1 MGVIDGLIVLAFI
14 IYAAS
19 AGFRDRAVASKNLE
33 EYFLAGRSLP
43 GWKAGLSMAATQFA
57 ADTPLLVTGMIAVAG
72 IFALWQLWIY
82 ALSFL
87 LMGFVLAR
95 SWRRAGVIT
104 DAELTEIRYGHGAAT
119 ALRGFKA
126 IYFGTIFNCVVLGWV
141 FFAAAKVAEPFLL
154 WDQWL
159 PPWMFDPFVEFV
171 QWMLTQPLAISSQAD
186 DPQVWVK
193 SASNL
198 ISVLAIVM
206 VTTLYSA
213 TGGLRSVATTDVV
226 QISIMLSGTLLFAW
240 FVVNEVGGLGA
251 MADQIRFRFAGSGVE
266 QINAQQI
273 LAFDPGNARYAG
285 IWILMLF
292 SLQWLIQLNADGTG
306 YLAQR
311 CMACRSDFDARIA
324 AVVFVF
330 TQIFLRSLLWLPI
343 GVGLLLLYPPD
354 FSLEVAAFTA
364 DRESTYVR
372 GMADLLPAGIKG
384 IMVTG
389 MLAALASTVDTHI
402 NWGASYWT
410 NDIYKRLI
418 CQVWLNRQPGERSL
432 VWVARFANLL
442 ILILAIIIMTR
453 LENIDR
459 AWRTSLLLGAGMGIP
474 LIMRWLWWRANAWAE
489 ISAILVSLMTAIGII
504 FFEFPAFVEGPEGD
518 ALQLLYMALVSTV
531 AALSAIFIAGPED
544 RPGLEEFYRRARP
557 PGMWGPIA
565 EAVDGPR
572 ESADSERR
580 LGRAFAAMLTC
591 ALSVFCLL
599 VAAGSLLMS
608 SPAPPWAPYRA
619 LWIILLAMVGIAL
632 IPLWWRLGIKQPAR

>member
-1 MGVIDGLIVLAFI
+1 MGLIDGLIVLTFI

-126 IYFGTIFNCVVLGWV
+126 VYFGTIFNCVVLGWV

-159 PPWMFDPFVEFV
+159 PPWLFNQVVELV
-171 QWMLTQPLAISSQAD
+171 QWMMTQPLAISTQAD
-186 DPQVWVK
+186 DPQVWIK

-198 ISVLAIVM
+198 ISVLAIVL

-226 QISIMLSGTLLFAW
+226 QISIMICGTFLFAW
-240 FVVNEVGGLGA
+240 IIVDQVGGFDA
-251 MADQIRFRFAGSGVE
+251 MADQIRIRFANRGVD
-266 QINAQQI
+266 QISAQQI

-285 IWILMLF
+285 VWILLLF
-292 SLQWLIQLNADGTG
+292 SMQWLIQLNADGTG

-311 CMACRSDFDARIA
+311 CMACRSDFDARLA

-354 FSLEVAAFTA
+354 FSLDVAAFTA

-389 MLAALASTVDTHI
+389 MLAALASTVDTHL

-418 CQVWLNRQPGERSL
+418 CQLWLKRQPGARSL
-432 VWVARFANLL
+432 VWVARLANLL
-442 ILILAIIIMTR
+442 ILFLAIIVMTR

-474 LIMRWLWWRANAWAE
+474 LILRWLWWRANAWAE
-489 ISAILVSLMTAIGII
+489 ILAILVSLVSAVGII
-504 FFEFPAFVEGPEGD
+504 FFGFPAFPVGPEGD
-518 ALQLLYMALVSTV
+518 ALQLLYMALISTL
-531 AALSAIFIAGPED
+531 AALAAIFIVGPED
-544 RPGLEEFYRRARP
+544 RPGLEEFYRRVRP
-557 PGMWGPIA
+557 PGVWGPIA
-565 EAVDGPR
+565 ESVDGPR
-572 ESADSERR
+572 ESANSEHR
-580 LGRAFAAMLTC
+580 LGRSLAAMLIC
-591 ALSVFCLL
+591 AVSVFCLL
-599 VAAGSLLMS
+599 VAVGSILMS
-608 SPAPPWAPYRA
+608 SPAPPWLPIRS
-619 LWIILLAMVGIAL
+619 LWISLLAGVGLAC
-632 IPLWWRLGIKQPAR
+632 IPLWWRLGMKQPNR